1 MFDNSSLKEKKK
13 QDWLSSQEH
22 VSNMNIGYFFL
33 TFTIPVKKEIIVFI
47 TQLEMV
53 Y

>member
-13 QDWLSSQEH
+13 TRLAFITRTCVKYEH
-22 VSNMNIGYFFL
+22 RLFFL

>member
-1 MFDNSSLKEKKK
+1 MFDNSPLKEKKK

-22 VSNMNIGYFFL
+22 VSNMNIGYFL